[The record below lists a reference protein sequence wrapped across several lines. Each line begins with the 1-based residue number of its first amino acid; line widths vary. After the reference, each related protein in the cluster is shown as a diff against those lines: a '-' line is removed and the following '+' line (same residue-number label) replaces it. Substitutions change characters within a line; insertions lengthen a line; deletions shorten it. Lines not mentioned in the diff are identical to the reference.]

1 MVTVPVIFGRS
12 RSQLVLG
19 VIALFMVLLIAVT
32 GAGATGLPKDVD
44 EWMKVAALGPYQP
57 DVIDWDSVY
66 EAAKREGKVVIY
78 TSSSRTIGLKDEF
91 ESLYPGITLE
101 VYELGSTGS
110 IEKLFREQLAQ
121 VYNAD
126 IIHASGY
133 PEQLHMLYHS
143 HMIVPFYPP
152 ELESA
157 IPLEFRDP
165 LTAQR
170 YESRVVFYNS
180 KVYPESPVTSWWDLT
195 KPEWRGKVAF
205 VDPMTD
211 ASTLDLITT
220 IVLNADALAADY
232 ERVFGRPIRLT
243 TPNAGYELLKG
254 IINNRPRIFNR
265 HTDLANV
272 VGDPNSTNPP
282 IGISIPFS
290 TLRYAGDPARGNQQL
305 RAITELTPAVGT
317 LYPALMNIAFRAPHP
332 NAAKLLMKYLYG
344 DEEGGL
350 GMAPF
355 FIVGNW
361 PARNDIPVLPQ
372 HPFVPD
378 LSLPPLSELSFW
390 ILDPVGVWEK
400 SAEVQEWWMIN
411 VQ

>member
-1 MVTVPVIFGRS
+1 MVQAGHTPFAPWRTQIFVVS
-12 RSQLVLG
+12 LLT
-19 VIALFMVLLIAVT
+19 VLLVVAA
-32 GAGATGLPKDVD
+32 GAGAAVPADVD
-44 EWMKVAALGPYQP
+44 AWLKANELGPYLP
-57 DVIDWDSVY
+57 EAIDWDAVY
-66 EAAKREGKVVIY
+66 EGAKKEGKVVIY

-91 ESLYPGITLE
+91 ESLYPGVTLE

-110 IEKLFREQLAQ
+110 IEKLFREHQAQ

-126 IIHASGY
+126 VIHASGY
-133 PEQLHMLYHS
+133 PEQLHLLYNGN
-143 HMIVPFYPP
+143 MIVPFYPP
-152 ELESA
+152 ELEPV
-157 IPLEFRDP
+157 IPKPFRDP

-180 KVYPESPVTSWWDLT
+180 KVYPEPPISSWWDLT
-195 KPEWRGKVAF
+195 KPEWRGRIAI

-211 ASTLDLITT
+211 ASTLDFITL
-220 IVLNADALAADY
+220 IVLNADQLAEDY
-232 ERVFGRPIRLT
+232 ERVFGQPIRLT

-254 IINNRPRIFNR
+254 LINNRPRIFNR
-265 HTDLANV
+265 HTDLANA

-305 RAITELTPAVGT
+305 RAITDLTPAVGS
-317 LYPALMNIAFRAPHP
+317 LYPALMNIAIKAPHP

-344 DEEGGL
+344 NEEGGL

-361 PARNDIPVLPQ
+361 PARDDIAVQPQ
-372 HPFVPD
+372 HPFVPE
-378 LSLPPLSELSFW
+378 LTLPPLSEMNFW
-390 ILDPVGVWEK
+390 MMDPVGVWEM